1 MSFPV
6 LCHVTNAVERFF
18 FYINEE
24 RRRSNG
30 IGVGGTAFSLC
41 VRTLRRHVT
50 NFQHIKKK
58 KFSVTVA
65 GLVFLP

>member
-1 MSFPV
+1 MQ
-6 LCHVTNAVERFF
+6 LRDFF
-18 FYINEE
+18 INEE

-58 KFSVTVA
+58 FSVTVA
-65 GLVFLP
+65 DLVFLP